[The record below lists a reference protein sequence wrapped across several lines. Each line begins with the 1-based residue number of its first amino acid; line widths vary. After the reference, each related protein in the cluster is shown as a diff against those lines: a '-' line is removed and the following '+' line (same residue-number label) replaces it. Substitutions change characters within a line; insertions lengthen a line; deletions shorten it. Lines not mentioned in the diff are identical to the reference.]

1 MALLVKKAWRKR
13 GGPLAGQTDIGRPPA
28 DPQEVGMPDVVA
40 FAVGH
45 YESERL
51 ERLLPEALAEFF
63 GCHAI

>member
-1 MALLVKKAWRKR
+1 
-13 GGPLAGQTDIGRPPA
+13 
-28 DPQEVGMPDVVA
+28 MPDVVA